1 MTRIINLVN
10 KPFSLLHQICL
21 LYTLFSPERKTCEV
35 VSLSCYAHSKI
46 YSLPFSS
53 SLGDLRQM
61 GRGGVTEILPGVK
74 RGMKQTTST
83 VAHQ

>member
-1 MTRIINLVN
+1 MV
-10 KPFSLLHQICL
+10 
-21 LYTLFSPERKTCEV
+21 SP
-35 VSLSCYAHSKI
+35 SCYACDKMD
-46 YSLPFSS
+46 SLPFSN

-74 RGMKQTTST
+74 WRMKLTGT